1 MTTLEVKMSD
11 RDMGREPTEPV
22 GQEPAEMEPT
32 GREPQALDADG
43 IKAEL
48 ARARKEAAKYRT
60 ELRQFQDA
68 EEARKRAA
76 MSATEK
82 LQADYEALQA
92 KIVKAEADRR
102 TAMIR
107 AAVTTAASNA
117 GFVDVEDA
125 MRLLPTEEIELDGDT
140 ARGVDDLVANL
151 VANKPYLVKRQGA
164 PSPTNPS
171 SPSRLTLDAVK
182 RMSPQEINAN
192 WAAVQDVL
200 SKQ

>member
-1 MTTLEVKMSD
+1 MSD
-11 RDMGREPTEPV
+11 KDTGLEPTEPV
-22 GQEPAEMEPT
+22 GQEPAVTESTDHEPEAPT
-32 GREPQALDADG
+32 LDADA

-48 ARARKEAAKYRT
+48 ARARKEAAKYRA
-60 ELRQFQDA
+60 ELRQYQDA
-68 EEARKRAA
+68 EEARKREAMTAA
-76 MSATEK
+76 EK
-82 LQADYEALQA
+82 LQADFEALQA
-92 KIVKAEADRR
+92 KFVKAEADRR
-102 TAMIR
+102 DALIR
-107 AAVTTAASNA
+107 SAVTTAASNA

-125 MRLLPTEEIELDGDT
+125 MRLLPTEELEVDGDMVH
-140 ARGVDDLVANL
+140 GVDELVAKL
-151 VANKPYLVKRQGA
+151 VASKPYLTKRQGA